1 MSQKTAFYVLS
12 LIVIF
17 FIGYYYAKIN
27 LEPSETSIDV
37 TNTSLGENKLKEEL
51 SEVIKN
57 KNDLQTQLDGLDSQ
71 LIMTRAELKTVQ
83 QQLILSSSKS
93 KVFEDELNQI
103 DDARKVVKLI
113 QEELTTANND
123 LINMAKEL
131 QQVKNELQ
139 LVEEKLK
146 SSEVELELSEFEL
159 QLAEEKLDPTPTKE
173 YDSVL
178 IDQKLEEE
186 SSKDVV
192 ESVADETAENEKV
205 EAAPALQNFE
215 SPLPKLSINDKIQF
229 RVATINFYSGSSQVD
244 GSGLNKIKRVA
255 KIAKEREAKIK
266 IVGHASKRTRDMPLA
281 KHKLVN
287 FNISDKR
294 AQSVADIFIKK
305 YNVPS
310 NNIFTEA
317 VSDTKPLFK
326 ENMPAGTKANQRTE
340 IFLIY

>member
-1 MSQKTAFYVLS
+1 MNIKH
-12 LIVIF
+12 
-17 FIGYYYAKIN
+17 N
-27 LEPSETSIDV
+27 L
-37 TNTSLGENKLKEEL
+37 
-51 SEVIKN
+51 
-57 KNDLQTQLDGLDSQ
+57 Q
-71 LIMTRAELKTVQ
+71 
-83 QQLILSSSKS
+83 ILSFFFLLSGCISVS
-93 KVFEDELNQI
+93 DILENDETGAEPI
-103 DDARKVVKLI
+103 DEVGQLLSDI
-113 QEELTTANND
+113 QDEQENSTLPEINEEPT
-123 LINMAKEL
+123 
-131 QQVKNELQ
+131 
-139 LVEEKLK
+139 
-146 SSEVELELSEFEL
+146 LELSE
-159 QLAEEKLDPTPTKE
+159 EKLDATPTQE

-178 IDQKLEEE
+178 LDQSQSLDEE
-186 SSKDVV
+186 SSEEVL
-192 ESVADETAENEKV
+192 EQLADETTENEKI
-205 EAAPALQNFE
+205 EAVTELQNFE

-244 GSGLNKIKRVA
+244 GSGLSKIKRVA

-305 YNVPS
+305 YNFPS
-310 NNIFTEA
+310 TNIFTEA

>member
-1 MSQKTAFYVLS
+1 MSGIVDKDNTGVEPIDEVGQLLS
-12 LIVIF
+12 
-17 FIGYYYAKIN
+17 
-27 LEPSETSIDV
+27 D
-37 TNTSLGENKLKEEL
+37 
-51 SEVIKN
+51 
-57 KNDLQTQLDGLDSQ
+57 
-71 LIMTRAELKTVQ
+71 
-83 QQLILSSSKS
+83 
-93 KVFEDELNQI
+93 
-103 DDARKVVKLI
+103 I
-113 QEELTTANND
+113 QEEENLT
-123 LINMAKEL
+123 LSEIKE
-131 QQVKNELQ
+131 EPA
-139 LVEEKLK
+139 
-146 SSEVELELSEFEL
+146 LELS
-159 QLAEEKLDPTPTKE
+159 EEKLDPTPTQE

-178 IDQKLEEE
+178 LEQNLEEE
-186 SSKDVV
+186 SSEEVV
-192 ESVADETAENEKV
+192 EPLADETAQNEKV
-205 EAAPALQNFE
+205 EEVTTLQDFE

-244 GSGLNKIKRVA
+244 GSGLSKIKRVA

-305 YNVPS
+305 YNFPS

>member
-1 MSQKTAFYVLS
+1 MINIKQK
-12 LIVIF
+12 
-17 FIGYYYAKIN
+17 
-27 LEPSETSIDV
+27 P
-37 TNTSLGENKLKEEL
+37 
-51 SEVIKN
+51 
-57 KNDLQTQLDGLDSQ
+57 
-71 LIMTRAELKTVQ
+71 
-83 QQLILSSSKS
+83 LILSFFFLLSGCISVSDIMEK
-93 KVFEDELNQI
+93 DETGLEPLDEVGQLLS
-103 DDARKVVKLI
+103 DI
-113 QEELTTANND
+113 QEEENSTLPEID
-123 LINMAKEL
+123 
-131 QQVKNELQ
+131 
-139 LVEEKLK
+139 EEPA
-146 SSEVELELSEFEL
+146 LEIS
-159 QLAEEKLDPTPTKE
+159 EEKLDPTPTQE

-178 IDQKLEEE
+178 LEQKPDEKSSEE
-186 SSKDVV
+186 SV
-192 ESVADETAENEKV
+192 EPVADETVENEKV
-205 EAAPALQNFE
+205 EAVTALQNFE

-244 GSGLNKIKRVA
+244 GSGMSKIKRVA

-287 FNISDKR
+287 FNISDRR

-305 YNVPS
+305 YNFPS